1 MPQRAART
9 DFQCLAPRSE
19 PGNHGSDSKLG
30 LQGVPFHTESANIW
44 IGYRDLPEKKYL
56 GVFPSYHEMIS
67 RCRQNV
73 LRKMNST
80 FPRFITPHH
89 KVTDKLEIDDSG
101 KSIRRVCC
109 TACHKA
115 DGNCEVLALEVI
127 PVMIP
132 PSKAIKAYLLT
143 YNFNLKDQK
152 MVALVYHISSGY
164 YWFQK
169 TDGTLSETIGL
180 QSRHTCTTV
189 HANSSENTGYDS
201 SSNDSSDDSTLTQ
214 FDSVGPED
222 NAETRISPRVSL
234 RSSQWDTSQRLLIQF
249 PIPPAT
255 PDFGQKPDPTP
266 QAPLPSRGCMVVDLT
281 DEDEDEAL
289 PIKHEYAELQ
299 EHPAMPV
306 SFFTPPATSAAPS
319 EDLSFTKHF
328 SPDPLAEEFGRIT
341 TQIFQEY
348 SMRVF
353 ALPEVVEL
361 VNMMKQAVKDG
372 DRAAL
377 CRVYGAL
384 QAFLITVD

>member
-1 MPQRAART
+1 MPQRAARA
-9 DFQCLAPRSE
+9 DFHCLAPRSE

-44 IGYRDLPEKKYL
+44 IGYRNLPEKKYL

-109 TACHKA
+109 TACRKA
-115 DGNCEVLALEVI
+115 DGSCEVLALEVI

-132 PSKAIKAYLLT
+132 PSKAVKAYLLT
-143 YNFNLKDQK
+143 YSFYLKDQK

-169 TDGTLSETIGL
+169 TDGTLSEMIGL

-201 SSNDSSDDSTLTQ
+201 SNDSSDNSTLTQ

-222 NAETRISPRVSL
+222 NAE
-234 RSSQWDTSQRLLIQF
+234 DMSQRLLVQF

-255 PDFGQKPDPTP
+255 PDLGQRPDPTAH
-266 QAPLPSRGCMVVDLT
+266 APLPSRGCMVVDLT
-281 DEDEDEAL
+281 GEHEDEPS
-289 PIKHEYAELQ
+289 PIKQEYAELQ
-299 EHPAMPV
+299 EHPSMPV
-306 SFFTPPATSAAPS
+306 SYFTPPATSAAPS

-372 DRAAL
+372 DRATL

>member
-1 MPQRAART
+1 MPQRAARA
-9 DFQCLAPRSE
+9 DSHCLAPRSE
-19 PGNHGSDSKLG
+19 PGNHGSNSKLG

-73 LRKMNST
+73 LRKINST
-80 FPRFITPHH
+80 FPRFITPRH
-89 KVTDKLEIDDSG
+89 KVTDKLKIDDSG

-109 TACHKA
+109 TACRKA
-115 DGNCEVLALEVI
+115 DGSCEVLALEVI

-132 PSKAIKAYLLT
+132 PSKAVKAYLLT
-143 YNFNLKDQK
+143 YSFYLKDQK

-169 TDGTLSETIGL
+169 TDGTLSEMIGL
-180 QSRHTCTTV
+180 QSRHT
-189 HANSSENTGYDS
+189 YP
-201 SSNDSSDDSTLTQ
+201 SNDSSDNSTLTQ

-222 NAETRISPRVSL
+222 NAE
-234 RSSQWDTSQRLLIQF
+234 F

-255 PDFGQKPDPTP
+255 PDLGQRPDPTAH
-266 QAPLPSRGCMVVDLT
+266 APPPSRGCMVVDLT
-281 DEDEDEAL
+281 GEHEDEPS
-289 PIKHEYAELQ
+289 PIKQEYAELQ
-299 EHPAMPV
+299 EHPSMPV
-306 SFFTPPATSAAPS
+306 SYFTPPATSAAPS

-372 DRAAL
+372 DRATL